1 MNNLFGS
8 DATQQAPRVDR
19 PPLSSAPPPQAPC
32 LPLRGSV
39 GKMRTAIAGA
49 AMLRKAIH
57 ISFVTNRLQGWRISI
72 LLLLTGGESSSRPC
86 ESS

>member
-1 MNNLFGS
+1 MPMK
-8 DATQQAPRVDR
+8 ARHA
-19 PPLSSAPPPQAPC
+19 
-32 LPLRGSV
+32 LPLLICGV

>member
-1 MNNLFGS
+1 
-8 DATQQAPRVDR
+8 
-19 PPLSSAPPPQAPC
+19 
-32 LPLRGSV
+32 
-39 GKMRTAIAGA
+39 MRTAIAGA